1 MIELKHENANV
12 WARKG
17 ITFDLLKNTGQKTA
31 CFNKAIELDPTDSY
45 EWMFKGYE
53 FLKHGDDDHA
63 AFASITSHWYAQG
76 KRDFSFPRAAA
87 YDDAIKCF
95 DKAFKSDPGN
105 TLAEEMKNLTLS
117 KQKNGW

>member
-63 AFASITSHWYAQG
+63 HTARCLVSKVIIDCW
-76 KRDFSFPRAAA
+76 
-87 YDDAIKCF
+87 
-95 DKAFKSDPGN
+95 KS
-105 TLAEEMKNLTLS
+105 S
-117 KQKNGW
+117 R